1 MKETVTVPV
10 ISAFSSRKV
19 KLSLR
24 SAGAQLS
31 PCVTAVT
38 AIHSASTCHSQ
49 SGGSG
54 CASSGM
60 TGASFTY
67 SSPDALNLWT
77 TKEMFPLPSSEKGS
91 SSSEVHHAVLPSFRL
106 PGGSI
111 PLSMAA

>member
-1 MKETVTVPV
+1 MPV

-24 SAGAQLS
+24 SAGTQLS

-60 TGASFTY
+60 VGASVTY
-67 SSPDALNLWT
+67 SSPEALNRRMRKVT
-77 TKEMFPLPSSEKGS
+77 FPASSNETGS
-91 SSSEVHHAVLPSFRL
+91 SSSEVHHAVFPSFRL